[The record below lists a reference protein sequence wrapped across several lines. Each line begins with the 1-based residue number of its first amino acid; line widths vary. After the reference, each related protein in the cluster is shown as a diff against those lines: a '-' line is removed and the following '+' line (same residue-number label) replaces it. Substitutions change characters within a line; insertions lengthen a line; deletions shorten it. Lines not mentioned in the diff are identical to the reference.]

1 MAFFLI
7 TGLGGAGKS
16 ALVYELRKRGLDAL
30 DAEDVEGLTGWR
42 NIRTGEA
49 LDGPPPAPVDFQTH
63 RFAWDNAAVAKLF
76 ARPGHVFLCGSAWN
90 ARQYHACFEQVFV
103 IVPDKPQPRA
113 KPGQKPRARAE
124 AAPADMPIEN
134 GRAIPAAR
142 SVPEIADEV
151 EAGVRTLMR
160 PRTLE
165 DLKRLL
171 RPRLK
176 RLWLRIEDRRTIRTA
191 PASQ

>member
-30 DAEDVEGLTGWR
+30 DAEDVDGLTGWR
-42 NIRTGEA
+42 NIKTGEA
-49 LDGPPPAPVDFQTH
+49 IDGPPPAPVDFQTY
-63 RFAWDNAAVAKLF
+63 RFAWDSHALASLF
-76 ARPGHVFLCGSAWN
+76 AQRGKIFLCGSAWN
-90 ARQYHACFEQVFV
+90 ARHYHACFEQVFV
-103 IVPDKPQPRA
+103 IVPDRPKARP
-113 KPGQKPRARAE
+113 KPGQKPRASRAE
-124 AAPADMPIEN
+124 TAPADMPIEN
-134 GRAIPAAR
+134 GRAIPAAL

-151 EAGVRTLMR
+151 EEGARRLMR

-165 DLKRLL
+165 ALKRLL

-176 RLWLRIEDRRTIRTA
+176 RLWLRIEDRRALRTA
-191 PASQ
+191 P